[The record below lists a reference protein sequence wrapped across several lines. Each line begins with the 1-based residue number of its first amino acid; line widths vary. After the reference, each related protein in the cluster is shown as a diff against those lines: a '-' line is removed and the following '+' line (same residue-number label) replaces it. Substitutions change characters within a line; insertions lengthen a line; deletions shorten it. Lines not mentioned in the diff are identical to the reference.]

1 MSFFSRKAHLPEA
14 DPHGV
19 MADAKDLLQ
28 FLERGVRL
36 VADVRLKL
44 VRIELAPVAPT
55 GLGGQGVRFD
65 GGQIAIDGALAQPKN
80 TGGLGPRA
88 APSHKLHH
96 PLAQIQRVG
105 FHPHSLPPYTANVN
119 VKCYSD
125 LHFGNTGSCRLGDF
139 NHWSL
144 PILAMRPVAQPHN
157 LDISACF
164 DGHFPRT
171 RNYKRTGWRTFSI

>member
-105 FHPHSLPPYTANVN
+105 FHPHSLPP
-119 VKCYSD
+119 
-125 LHFGNTGSCRLGDF
+125 
-139 NHWSL
+139 
-144 PILAMRPVAQPHN
+144 PILPM
-157 LDISACF
+157 
-164 DGHFPRT
+164 
-171 RNYKRTGWRTFSI
+171 